1 MSDLITSV
9 NAEIANT
16 KLEEKVNIIQAVLHS
31 KLKMLQADWEN
42 LHGKT
47 IKESHTDWCSLTV
60 LFTDGTYIVA
70 ETGDGSRLDSEIM
83 DISEGFEYGLL
94 SKAEDHELMAAQAAA
109 GPVRDEKNGITELNN
124 AVAHLGIEAV
134 KTLVNNV

>member
-16 KLEEKVNIIQAVLHS
+16 QLEEKVANIRAALHS
-31 KLKMLQADWEN
+31 SLRMLSADWRS

-47 IKESHTDWCSLTV
+47 IKESHVDHDSFV
-60 LFTDGTYIVA
+60 MLFTDGTYVVA
-70 ETGDGSRLDSEIM
+70 ETEDGSLLESDAMSIN
-83 DISEGFEYGLL
+83 EGFEYGLL
-94 SKAEDHELMAAQAAA
+94 TAGDRQTLEEAEAATNR
-109 GPVRDEKNGITELNN
+109 VLDETNGVTELNN
-124 AVAHLGIEAV
+124 AIAHLGIDTV